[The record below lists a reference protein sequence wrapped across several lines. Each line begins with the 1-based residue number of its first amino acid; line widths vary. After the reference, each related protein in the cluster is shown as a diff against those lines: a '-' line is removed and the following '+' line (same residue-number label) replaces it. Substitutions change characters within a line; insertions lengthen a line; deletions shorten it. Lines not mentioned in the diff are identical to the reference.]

1 MVILSYATESKG
13 WMVSCELS
21 RIDFQGGM
29 AGSIPWIRSSEARM
43 ERFERWMQARERWM
57 AARER
62 WMPGREG

>member
-1 MVILSYATESKG
+1 MAFF
-13 WMVSCELS
+13 ELS

-43 ERFERWMQARERWM
+43 ERFERWMPARERWM